1 MMRTSVSPRRFGL
14 LVVVS
19 LLGMLVLGA
28 CMASTGGVVT
38 IKTLLDDPTR
48 YDGKKVRVTGD
59 VGKAMGVFGYGAYQL
74 NDGTGTLNVVTKTG
88 GAPREGA
95 KVGVVGMFKAVFTL
109 GSTTAAGLQE
119 TKRFTP

>member
-1 MMRTSVSPRRFGL
+1 MTHASVPVRRFGL
-14 LVVVS
+14 LAVVS
-19 LLGMLVLGA
+19 LLGMLALSA
-28 CMASTGGVVT
+28 CMASQGHLLT

-48 YDGKKVRVTGD
+48 YDGKLVRVTGD
-59 VGKAMGVFGYGAYQL
+59 VGKAVGVFGYGAYQL

-95 KVGVVGMFKAVFTL
+95 KVGVEGTFKAVFTL